1 MVRKQILLRNLPAL
15 FIIAGG
21 YLFLYLISVFDSGYG
36 STLCLIKNITG
47 YPCPGCGMGRA
58 SIELFKGNIAQSLHF
73 HLWAIPLNVALIIS
87 FFWLLRDVVKNSDSF
102 FKAMSRPISLKILAL
117 IFILVIFN
125 WIRAL
130 YLGI

>member
-1 MVRKQILLRNLPAL
+1 MFRKKIVRNLLAM

-21 YLFLYLISVFDSGYG
+21 YLFLYLISVFDSGYEN
-36 STLCLIKNITG
+36 TLCVIKNITG

-73 HLWAIPLNVALIIS
+73 HLWAIPLHLALIIS
-87 FFWLLRDVVKNSDSF
+87 FFWMLRDVLKNSDSF
-102 FKAMSRPISLKILAL
+102 FRAMNRPISVKILAL
-117 IFILVIFN
+117 IFILVIIN